1 MTMKKTNIFI
11 YIGLLVLAAGFSS
24 CKKFEYYQ
32 VNPNEPTEASPGLLL
47 NNIEQSAFSAISL
60 NAALA
65 SRNLIYVQSAS
76 GPGLFQ
82 SYGWQRSDF
91 NIYDNLRQVV
101 KMKKEAERVV
111 NPNYTALGLFFQ
123 SYYIIQ
129 ITEIFGDVPYS
140 EALQGDEGKFQPA
153 YDAQEDIFLKVLND
167 LKTANEMLS
176 ESNGPVTGD
185 IIYNGDLQKWK
196 KAINS
201 FSLRV
206 LMTLSAKKGAAKLD
220 VVTRFKAIT
229 ADPAKYPVFASNA
242 DNTTLPYYDLENN
255 RYPNYNSNTL
265 KTDYYLDLS
274 FVNMLQNF
282 KDPRLFVYA
291 DKMPSASGLPVKD
304 FNAYGG
310 TKGSGSLQENV
321 LKVVAGNVSPI
332 HHRYYDDPVNEPS
345 LAIGY
350 SEIQFIM
357 AEAVVREWI
366 SGDAGVYYKNG
377 IKASLE
383 FSNYKNTYSNSDIND
398 YLNQPVIQLQ
408 SGQELKQILT
418 QKHISF
424 FLNSGWEN
432 FYNQRRTGVPDFET
446 AGAGILNGGKIPKRW
461 MYPESELNLN
471 KSMLQTAIQNQYG
484 GKDDINGVM
493 WLLK

>member
-1 MTMKKTNIFI
+1 MKKDTVFILIGIVISAAIFN
-11 YIGLLVLAAGFSS
+11 S

-47 NNIEQSAFSAISL
+47 NNIEQSAFSSISL

-91 NIYDNLRQVV
+91 NLYDNMRQVI
-101 KMKKEAERVV
+101 KMQKEAIRVN
-111 NPNYTALGLFFQ
+111 NPNYTALGLFFN
-123 SYYIIQ
+123 SYYIVQ
-129 ITEIFGDVPYS
+129 ITEAFGDVPYS
-140 EALQGDEGKFQPA
+140 EALQGDESNFKPK
-153 YDAQEDIFLKVLND
+153 YDSQEDIFLKVLND
-167 LKTANEMLS
+167 LKSANEMLA
-176 ESNGPVTGD
+176 ESNGPITGD
-185 IIYNGDLQKWK
+185 IIYNGDLKKWK

-206 LMTLSAKKGAAKLD
+206 LMTLSNKTGNTKLD
-220 VVTRFKAIT
+220 VVNRFKEIVNEPT
-229 ADPAKYPVFASNA
+229 KYPIFISNA
-242 DNTTLPYYDLENN
+242 DNAALPYYDLENN
-255 RYPNYNSNTL
+255 RYPYYNSNTM
-265 KTDYYLDLS
+265 KTDYYMDQS
-274 FVNMLQNF
+274 FVQMLQTL

-291 DKMPSASGLPVKD
+291 DKMPSAAALQATD

-310 TKGSGSLQENV
+310 AKGSGSLQENV

-345 LAIGY
+345 LALGY
-350 SEIQFIM
+350 AETQFIL
-357 AEAVVREWI
+357 AEAVIRGWI
-366 SGDAGVYYKNG
+366 SGDAAGFYKNG
-377 IKASLE
+377 IKASLD
-383 FSNYKNTYSNSDIND
+383 FSNYKNTYSGATIDT
-398 YLNQPVIQLQ
+398 YLNQGSIQLQ

-418 QKHISF
+418 QKYISF

-432 FYNQRRTGVPDFET
+432 FYNQRRTGIPDFET
-446 AGAGILNGGKIPKRW
+446 SGAGILNGGKIPKRW
-461 MYPESELNLN
+461 MYPENELNLN
-471 KSMLQTAIQNQYG
+471 KVMLEAAIQDQYG
-484 GKDDINGVM
+484 GKDDVNAVM

>member
-1 MTMKKTNIFI
+1 MKKVTVFI
-11 YIGLLVLAAGFSS
+11 LIGFVFLALGISS

-60 NAALA
+60 NGALA
-65 SRNLIYVQSAS
+65 SRSLIYVQSAS

-91 NIYDNLRQVV
+91 NLYDNMRQVT
-101 KMKKEAERVV
+101 KMQKEAIRVN
-111 NPNYTALGLFFQ
+111 NPNYTALGLFFN
-123 SYYIIQ
+123 SYYIVQ
-129 ITEIFGDVPYS
+129 LTEAFGDVPYS
-140 EALQGDEGKFQPA
+140 EALQGDESHFKPK

-167 LKTANEMLS
+167 LKSANEMLS
-176 ESNGPVTGD
+176 ESNGPITGD

-206 LMTLSAKKGAAKLD
+206 LMTLSNKTGNTKLD
-220 VVTRFKAIT
+220 VVNRFKAIVNE
-229 ADPAKYPVFASNA
+229 PAKFPIFTSNA
-242 DNTTLPYYDLENN
+242 DNAALPYYDLENN
-255 RYPNYNSNTL
+255 RYPHYNSNTM
-265 KTDYYLDLS
+265 KTDYYMDIS
-274 FVNMLQNF
+274 FVQMLQTL

-291 DKMPSASGLPVKD
+291 DKMPSAAALPATD

-310 TKGSGSLQENV
+310 TRGSGSLQVNV

-350 SEIQFIM
+350 AENQFIL
-357 AEAVVREWI
+357 AEAVIRGWI
-366 SGDAGVYYKNG
+366 SGNAASFYKNG
-377 IKASLE
+377 MKASLE
-383 FSNYKNTYSNSDIND
+383 FSNYKNTYSGATIDA
-398 YLNQPVIQLQ
+398 YLNQGSVQLQ
-408 SGQELKQILT
+408 NGQELKQILT
-418 QKHISF
+418 QKYISF

-432 FYNQRRTGVPDFET
+432 FYNQRRTGIPDFET

-461 MYPESELNLN
+461 MYPETELNLN
-471 KSMLQTAIQNQYG
+471 KAMLEAAIQAQFG
-484 GKDDINGVM
+484 GKDDVNAVM